1 MAKKKTKKVTRKQL
15 LKEPDEFITFTSKA
29 IRFAMDYKYQLTGGL
44 AGLVI
49 LILIGA
55 GIRYFSIKAEN
66 TAFTL
71 LSQSQIKY
79 EALLKQNGPQKA
91 LTEVAADFEGI
102 LKKYSTKK
110 GGRLARVIY
119 ASICYK
125 AGNLDQAIALYNESL
140 KDFKSNPFLKN
151 LILSG
156 LGYAHEEKKDLE
168 SATKYFNMI
177 VAGPDP
183 VMKSE
188 ALYHLGRLYDA
199 KGDRDKSIEAYKQLL
214 DRHADSIYTELVK
227 EKLGS

>member
-1 MAKKKTKKVTRKQL
+1 MAKKKLKKVTRKKL
-15 LKEPDEFITFTSKA
+15 LKEPDEFITISGKI
-29 IRFAMDYKYQLTGGL
+29 IRFVMDYKYPLTGGL
-44 AGLVI
+44 VGLVI

-79 EALLKQNGPQKA
+79 EALLKQTGPQKA

-125 AGNLDQAIALYNESL
+125 AGNLDRAIVLYNESL
-140 KDFKSNPFLKN
+140 IDFNSNPFLKN

-177 VAGPDP
+177 LAGPDP

-199 KGDRDKSIEAYKQLL
+199 KGERDKSNAAYKQLL

>member
-1 MAKKKTKKVTRKQL
+1 MARKKTKKITRKKL
-15 LKEPDEFITFTSKA
+15 LKEPDEFFTFTSRA
-29 IRFAMDYKYQLTGGL
+29 IRFAIDYKYPLTGGL

-49 LILIGA
+49 LILIGT

-71 LSQSQIKY
+71 LSQNQIKY
-79 EALLKQNGPQKA
+79 ETLLRQNGPQKA
-91 LTEVAADFEGI
+91 QSEVAADFDGI

-110 GGRLARVIY
+110 GGKLARVVY
-119 ASICYK
+119 ASICFK

-140 KDFKSNPFLKN
+140 DDFKSDPFLKN

-156 LGYAHEEKKDLE
+156 LGYAHEEKRDLDR
-168 SATKYFNMI
+168 AVKYFDMI

-183 VMKSE
+183 VMKGG
-188 ALYHLGRLYDA
+188 ALYHLGRIYDT
-199 KGDRDKSIEAYKQLL
+199 KGNRDKSIAAYKQLL
-214 DRHADSIYTELVK
+214 DHHADSIYTELVK